1 MHAGRRHLGAGGTMI
16 AGPAFAPSGA
26 GTGAPRT
33 AGPHLVWVPGS
44 VPS

>member
-1 MHAGRRHLGAGGTMI
+1 MGAGGTMI
-16 AGPAFAPSGA
+16 ACPDFAPSGG
-26 GTGAPRT
+26 GTGAPGP